1 MTLEQLQHLRDN
13 PPARDDRVDIKTI
26 YIDPN
31 LSAVQRAE
39 QYLQQVKNP
48 YAFRVGDIAVN
59 VAFSPNGKPLK
70 ETVISYLIAL
80 KNNA

>member
-1 MTLEQLQHLRDN
+1 MTCEQLQDLGDN